1 MKTAASLT
9 ALRIESYI
17 VRIYRRR
24 PGRGRLL
31 IGVVER
37 PGGDRRS
44 AFSSLDELWR
54 ILTASRAAPHGRIST
69 RRKGQWERQP
79 RS

>member
-1 MKTAASLT
+1 MKTAASLQ
-9 ALRIESYI
+9 AVRVESYI

-31 IGVVER
+31 VGVVER
-37 PGGDRRS
+37 PGGDRKA

-54 ILTASRAAPHGRIST
+54 ILTTSRAASLGRTST
-69 RRKGQWERQP
+69 RRKRQWERQP
-79 RS
+79 RF